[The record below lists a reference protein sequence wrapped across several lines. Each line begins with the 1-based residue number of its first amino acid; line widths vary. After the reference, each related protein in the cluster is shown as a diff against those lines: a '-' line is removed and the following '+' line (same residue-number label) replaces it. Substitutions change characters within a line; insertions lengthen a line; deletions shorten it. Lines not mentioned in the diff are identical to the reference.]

1 MRISNWDVLL
11 IGGASG
17 VGKSSLAYPLARNLD
32 VAIAEADD
40 LFHAV
45 EAMTTPEQLPALHYW
60 RTHPEAELLPPER
73 ILELHLA
80 ACRTLVPAIAAVIR
94 NHIETRMPV
103 VLEGD
108 YILPANVLASGPRT
122 RAVFLVEHDEARIVA
137 NLSAREPSI
146 VPQNK
151 RARVSF
157 LFGQWLRTECAR
169 YSLPVIAPRPFET
182 VLERALSAVAADD
195 DQAGRT

>member
-1 MRISNWDVLL
+1 MTPDWDVLV

-17 VGKSSLAYPLARNLD
+17 VGKSSLAYPLARHFD

-45 EAMTTPEQLPALHYW
+45 EAMTTADQLPALHYW

-108 YILPANVLASGPRT
+108 YLLPANVLASGPRT
-122 RAVFLVEHDEARIVA
+122 RALFLVEDDQAQIVA
-137 NLSAREPSI
+137 NLRAREPS
-146 VPQNK
+146 VVTQDK
-151 RARVSF
+151 RARVSV
-157 LFGQWLRTECAR
+157 LHGQWLRAESAR
-169 YSLPVIAPRPFET
+169 YGLPVLAPRPFET
-182 VLERALSAVAADD
+182 LLERALQAVGKGGAPS
-195 DQAGRT
+195 GRI